1 MAQPDVEVGDQREE
15 RVGGSDEYD
24 GRFLRQECEPQDRA
38 CRVQPCVRI
47 PLPEAREAVQRQR
60 RQEGQ
65 GSVEQELPRHDDV
78 VRHHRHEQRGHQ
90 ADPTPVQQRP
100 KQVDEDDR
108 READDRRRE
117 PRHRVAALD
126 VERQRQRRLDQQRVR
141 PEDREERRERGVAGD
156 RRSLPRVDGFIGV
169 HPDRREAIQ
178 PHGGRDHDD
187 QERSGPTDHATALMA
202 LGMVSVERHDEPWTV
217 RGRGLP

>member
-1 MAQPDVEVGDQREE
+1 MAV
-15 RVGGSDEYD
+15 S
-24 GRFLRQECEPQDRA
+24 FDRKA
-38 CRVQPCVRI
+38 SPRTAPAAYSHAYRI
-47 PLPEAREAVQRQR
+47 PLPEAGEAVQRER
-60 RQEGQ
+60 RQERQ
-65 GSVEQELPRHDDV
+65 RPVEQELSRHDDV

-117 PRHRVAALD
+117 PRHRVAAVD